1 MATQRAVN
9 HRWFQDRM
17 DELRDQLRGLSSNGR
32 GAILEDPSI
41 YPPPPYSL
49 AEETLNVP
57 EHEEHENE
65 TPAPVPITIRIDVS
79 TNIIGHG
86 NTIVIPSLSAGASSS
101 NSESGVSQP
110 DIEVPGTMPT
120 SAQQK
125 NRAKVTELTTAI
137 ISALHSSGVLDNGTN
152 GSNRGSVEIDIK
164 GGITIQGNKNVV
176 CGSIA
181 GRNGSGNIAQ
191 AGKEVDRFAHV
202 IERKRRAVSEPVEI
216 PRAKRFGSGQGRSRS
231 A

>member
-1 MATQRAVN
+1 MN
-9 HRWFQDRM
+9 
-17 DELRDQLRGLSSNGR
+17 ELRDQLRGLSSNGR

-57 EHEEHENE
+57 EQEEHENE
-65 TPAPVPITIRIDVS
+65 TRAPVPITIRIDVS

-86 NTIVIPSLSAGASSS
+86 NKIVIPSLSAGASSS

-110 DIEVPGTMPT
+110 DTEVPGTMPT
-120 SAQQK
+120 STQQR

-152 GSNRGSVEIDIK
+152 GSNRSSVEIDTK

-191 AGKEVDRFAHV
+191 AAKEVDGFAHV
-202 IERKRRAVSEPVEI
+202 IERKRRAVSVC
-216 PRAKRFGSGQGRSRS
+216 FVLLTC
-231 A
+231 